1 MKEKIKLGLE
11 EWTARW
17 EEIALQAIKRKIRE
31 GKEEGKAGCIW
42 EQNPAGVE
50 GGGSPGG
57 P

>member
-11 EWTARW
+11 GWTARW